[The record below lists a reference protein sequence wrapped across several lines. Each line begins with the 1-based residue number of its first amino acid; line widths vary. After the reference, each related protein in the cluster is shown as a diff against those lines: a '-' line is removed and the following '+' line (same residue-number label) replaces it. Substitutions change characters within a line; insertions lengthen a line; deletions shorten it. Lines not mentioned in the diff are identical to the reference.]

1 MTEALRPQLD
11 TVRRSSGSRSCG
23 GPRESASLVGGVKRF
38 ASARRSCIRFA
49 ACAAAHT
56 LPSVM
61 PFLPSCSKAVAWR
74 QAFSSAV

>member
-11 TVRRSSGSRSCG
+11 GREAIERLEELRR
-23 GPRESASLVGGVKRF
+23 PRESASLVGGVKRF